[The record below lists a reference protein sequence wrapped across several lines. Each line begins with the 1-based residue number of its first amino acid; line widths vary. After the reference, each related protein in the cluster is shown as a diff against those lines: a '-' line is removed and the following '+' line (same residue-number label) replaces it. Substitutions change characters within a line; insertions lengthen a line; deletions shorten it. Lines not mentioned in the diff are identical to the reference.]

1 MIWCL
6 VNFMPMMRCK
16 KEVRPTR
23 CGRIQFLFWFFNGR
37 IDVLIYNMCVIL
49 TILVMDALSRGGSV
63 NWKGL
68 QGTGLAIH
76 EIGSRSVVSQW

>member
-1 MIWCL
+1 
-6 VNFMPMMRCK
+6 
-16 KEVRPTR
+16 
-23 CGRIQFLFWFFNGR
+23 
-37 IDVLIYNMCVIL
+37 
-49 TILVMDALSRGGSV
+49 MDALSRGGSV